1 MGSISTLGGVKMEG
15 VNMKKL
21 LVILG
26 IFCLG
31 NALELELGPE
41 LVGEEENIF
50 KDAKSPRMV
59 RKVAPRHACGALE
72 AFPYFKA
79 KDLTAY
85 KDSMVPKQEV
95 NKFKFMVELSRF
107 INGKAPALLQEF
119 AQNKKIFTV
128 KKKIAHVENEAIF
141 RQKLFEHQ
149 TRFVRST
156 KDKPQFSKD
165 FVKTMTTECARL
177 MTAMAKGMKE
187 VESRTD
193 PNAQLFIR
201 ALSTCGQ
208 FMTSLSIEMQRR
220 MQKMEGFRSLPLDLP
235 YEDDVTFV
243 KDALEKVRGE
253 RTFVETLQEQ
263 DAKLI
268 LRACMEDNAADV
280 CTEANMAGTCND
292 DGMCDC
298 NEGFTG
304 EDCSEAGVEEPE
316 ETVEEETEA
325 DEEET
330 EEEEESIVEEVIH
343 TVEDAVQPA
352 VDAAKPVIEQV
363 AELGTGVV
371 SAIIDVFNS
380 TTSTGF
386 EFVNELIEGVGDVI
400 ENTFSGSTHW
410 NLICLATWWPLQEEH
425 CRAARCAVCSPGV
438 LSAMSIC
445 KSAYQRVD
453 HKCVQEVMGEGF
465 CNYCI
470 ADFIA

>member
-1 MGSISTLGGVKMEG
+1 MGHSVSTLRGVNMKG

-128 KKKIAHVENEAIF
+128 KKKIAQVENEAIF

-177 MTAMAKGMKE
+177 MTAIAKGMKE

-193 PNAQLFIR
+193 PNAQLFVR

-220 MQKMEGFRSLPLDLP
+220 MQKVEGFRSLPLDLP

-243 KDALEKVRGE
+243 KDALEKVSGE
-253 RTFVETLQEQ
+253 KTFVETLQEQ
-263 DAKLI
+263 DAKSV
-268 LRACMEDNAADV
+268 LRACMVDNAADV
-280 CTEANMAGTCND
+280 CTEANMIGLCND
-292 DGMCDC
+292 DGTCMCDV
-298 NEGFTG
+298 GFTG
-304 EDCSEAGVEEPE
+304 DDCSEEVPLEPVVDGPE
-316 ETVEEETEA
+316 ET

-330 EEEEESIVEEVIH
+330 DEEEESVVEEVIH
-343 TVEDAVQPA
+343 TVEDAVQPV
-352 VDAAKPVIEQV
+352 VDVAKPVIEQV

-400 ENTFSGSTHW
+400 ESAFSGSTHW

>member
-1 MGSISTLGGVKMEG
+1 MGHSVSTLRGVNMKG

-128 KKKIAHVENEAIF
+128 KKKIAQVENEAIF

-193 PNAQLFIR
+193 PNAQLFVR

-220 MQKMEGFRSLPLDLP
+220 MQKVEGFRSLPLDLP

-243 KDALEKVRGE
+243 KGALEKVSGE
-253 RTFVETLQEQ
+253 KTFVETSQEQ
-263 DAKLI
+263 DAKSV
-268 LRACMEDNAADV
+268 LRACMVDNAADV
-280 CTEANMAGTCND
+280 CTEANMIGLCND
-292 DGMCDC
+292 DGTCICDV
-298 NEGFTG
+298 GFTG
-304 EDCSEAGVEEPE
+304 DDCSEEVPLEPVIDGPE
-316 ETVEEETEA
+316 ET

-330 EEEEESIVEEVIH
+330 DEEEESVVEEVIH
-343 TVEDAVQPA
+343 TVEDAVQPV
-352 VDAAKPVIEQV
+352 VDVAKPVIEQV

-371 SAIIDVFNS
+371 GAIIDVFNS
-380 TTSTGF
+380 TTSTGC

-400 ENTFSGSTHW
+400 ESTFSGSTHW

>member
-1 MGSISTLGGVKMEG
+1 MGHSVSTLRGVNMKG

-128 KKKIAHVENEAIF
+128 KKKIAQVENEAIF

-177 MTAMAKGMKE
+177 MTAIAKGMKE

-193 PNAQLFIR
+193 PNAQLFVR

-220 MQKMEGFRSLPLDLP
+220 MQKVEGFRSLPLDLP

-243 KDALEKVRGE
+243 KDALEKVSGE
-253 RTFVETLQEQ
+253 KTFVETLQEQ
-263 DAKLI
+263 DAKSV
-268 LRACMEDNAADV
+268 LRACMVDNAADV
-280 CTEANMAGTCND
+280 CTEANMIGLCND
-292 DGMCDC
+292 DGTCMCDV
-298 NEGFTG
+298 GFTG
-304 EDCSEAGVEEPE
+304 DDCSEEVPLEPVIDGPE
-316 ETVEEETEA
+316 ET

-330 EEEEESIVEEVIH
+330 DEEEESVVEEVMH
-343 TVEDAVQPA
+343 TVEDAVQPV
-352 VDAAKPVIEQV
+352 VDVAKPVVEQV

-400 ENTFSGSTHW
+400 ESTFSGSTHW